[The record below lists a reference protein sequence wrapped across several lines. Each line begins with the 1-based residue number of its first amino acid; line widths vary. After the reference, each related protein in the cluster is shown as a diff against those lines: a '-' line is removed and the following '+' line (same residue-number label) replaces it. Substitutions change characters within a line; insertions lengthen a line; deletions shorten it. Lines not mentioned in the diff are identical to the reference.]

1 MMEYN
6 AMLDINEKE
15 IMFMSSVVIVQ
26 SHEMNRI
33 RVVYLYVGVVGGG
46 GGPNACTVCA
56 GLAPA

>member
-1 MMEYN
+1 
-6 AMLDINEKE
+6 MLDMNEKE

-33 RVVYLYVGVVGGG
+33 RVVYLYVGVWWGGT
-46 GGPNACTVCA
+46 NACTVCA